1 MLIVTIKDGLT
12 IDRALKI
19 LKNKVSK
26 TKQNKEL
33 RDRQEFVK
41 PSVKRR
47 LEIQKAIYIQKLRD
61 KEEKNN

>member
-1 MLIVTIKDGLT
+1 MLIVTVKEGIT
-12 IDRALKI
+12 IDRALKM
-19 LKNKVSK
+19 LKNKVAR

-47 LEIQKAIYIQKLRD
+47 MEIQKAIYIQKLRD
-61 KEEKNN
+61 EEENN

>member
-1 MLIVTIKDGLT
+1 MLIVTVKEGLT
-12 IDRALKI
+12 IDRALKM
-19 LKNKVSK
+19 LKNKVAK

-47 LEIQKAIYIQKLRD
+47 MEIQKAIYIQKMRD
-61 KEEKNN
+61 KEDNG